1 LALHIGDTFSGG
13 LLLHQEEA
21 CLHLDSGVQIP
32 LVVCWSHS
40 LKVPLLPVLHLFPT
54 TNNMLHK
61 ELQQNLKLPFCI
73 FPINIKY
80 TKTNGTGTTHTS
92 LKCLGS
98 KKHDYHSQ
106 QILNEENDFSRS
118 SLPEPDQFVSG
129 NTVQILHPNK
139 LQRKPRSMIYLW
151 M

>member
-1 LALHIGDTFSGG
+1 
-13 LLLHQEEA
+13 LLLHLEEA
-21 CLHLDSGVQIP
+21 SLHLDSGVQIP

-40 LKVPLLPVLHLFPT
+40 LKVLLPPVLHLFHT

-61 ELQQNLKLPFCI
+61 ELQQNLKLFFCI
-73 FPINIKY
+73 FPLNIKY
-80 TKTNGTGTTHTS
+80 KKTNGTGTTHTS

-98 KKHDYHSQ
+98 KKHEYHSW

-129 NTVQILHPNK
+129 NTVQILHPSK